1 MQEFQIQST
10 NRSRIAKNTLLLY
23 SRQILIMLVNLF
35 AVRIILTTL
44 GVVDYGIYNLV
55 AGIISMLGFL
65 NGSMATASQRFFSY
79 NLGKG
84 DTKTL
89 QATFSMSLNIYII
102 MIFVVILLA
111 ETIGLWLLNTKLVI
125 PDERLWAAKI
135 IYQIS
140 IGSFLCSML
149 TTPYIAVIIAREK
162 MELYAYISIF
172 EAFFKFIIAFIVK
185 YIKYDKLVLYCLLI
199 LFSSV
204 LILCFYVL
212 VCRKR
217 YSETKYKFSWNKTM
231 FQTLLSYTGWN
242 LFGAGAG
249 AVKVQAT
256 NILLNVF
263 FGPIINAARGI
274 ASQVS
279 SAVSSFSQNFSTAA
293 RPQIVKQYAAQNME
307 EMTSLV
313 FQSAK
318 LTLFLMYIIAFPLY
332 LEMPIVMKLWLAE
345 VPQNAVL
352 FTRLVLIDLVI
363 DSISYPLMTVA
374 QATGNIKRYQAFVGG
389 VLLLNLPSSY
399 MVLRLGAPPQSVLI
413 VAIILTSIAFVVRLI
428 LLKSLVDFPILVFFQ
443 KIILPSLMAC
453 LISTI
458 LPLIIVLTMNEG
470 LIRLIITIISSILS
484 ISIMFY
490 LLALQK
496 DEKLILK
503 ASFYNYLKKRH

>member
-1 MQEFQIQST
+1 MQELQVQST
-10 NRSRIAKNTLLLY
+10 NRIRIAKNTLLLY

-35 AVRIILTTL
+35 AVRVILTTL

-55 AGIISMLGFL
+55 AGVISMLGFL

-149 TTPYIAVIIAREK
+149 TTPYIAVIISREN

-263 FGPIINAARGI
+263 FGPVINAARGI

-279 SAVSSFSQNFSTAA
+279 SAISSFSHNFSIAA

-332 LEMPIVMKLWLAE
+332 LEMPIVMNLWLAE

-352 FTRLVLIDLVI
+352 FTRLILIDLVI
-363 DSISYPLMTVA
+363 DSISYPLMTAA

-389 VLLLNLPSSY
+389 ILLLNLPCSY
-399 MVLRLGAPPQSVLI
+399 IVLRLGALPQSVLI

-428 LLKSLVDFPILVFFQ
+428 ILKSLVDFPILVFFQ
-443 KIILPSLMAC
+443 KIILPSLMAFF
-453 LISTI
+453 ISAI